1 MKRGLSYEELR
12 NSNSY
17 SLEPMIGDEE
27 RKKIDEEHWRK
38 REYEF
43 VQQDRELSPRAGIIV
58 SALGNYRRTHP
69 IVNFQYK
76 IGLFIKR
83 LRYIISLFNRQDWS
97 K

>member
-1 MKRGLSYEELR
+1 MRRELSYEELR
-12 NSNSY
+12 TNGY
-17 SLEPMIGDEE
+17 SMQPMEDD
-27 RKKIDEEHWRK
+27 KDVWK
-38 REYEF
+38 RQEYSE
-43 VQQDRELSPRAGIIV
+43 VQDDRELSPRAGAIV

>member
-1 MKRGLSYEELR
+1 MRRELSYEELR
-12 NSNSY
+12 NDGYRMQPMEDLHDYRDSN
-17 SLEPMIGDEE
+17 P
-27 RKKIDEEHWRK
+27 K
-38 REYEF
+38 
-43 VQQDRELSPRAGIIV
+43 AGAIV